1 MRKKGFMPIRVG
13 KAFYAQINR
22 CAGAGPGGVFQ
33 QNGNNETPNAL
44 ALFPGF
50 FVFSLC
56 VWPPPWVRP
65 CKA

>member
-22 CAGAGPGGVFQ
+22 CAGAGPVAVRNQSERIDKSG
-33 QNGNNETPNAL
+33 AL
-44 ALFPGF
+44 AIRVADGHKG
-50 FVFSLC
+50 
-56 VWPPPWVRP
+56 RP